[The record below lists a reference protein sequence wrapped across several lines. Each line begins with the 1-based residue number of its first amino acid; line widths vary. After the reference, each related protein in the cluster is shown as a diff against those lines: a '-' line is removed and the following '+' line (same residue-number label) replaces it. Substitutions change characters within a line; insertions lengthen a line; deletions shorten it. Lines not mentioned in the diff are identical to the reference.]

1 MPVTDTETARTA
13 ARVAGEIVRTG
24 FEEAFET
31 SMKGSVDP
39 VTDVD
44 EKAERAIRDIIAEKS
59 PDDLILGEE
68 GGGSRWDS
76 ERIWIVDPLDG
87 TVNFVHGVP
96 QFAVS
101 IALWEEGRPQ
111 LGVVLDVIRSEEFFA
126 VSGQGATL
134 NGKPISVSK
143 TSDLENS
150 LLGTGFPYDR
160 RTHGAAYLAVVGDVL
175 ARARGMRRLGSAA
188 LDMCWVA
195 CGRFDGY
202 WEHGGPHGVK
212 PWDVAAGMLIVT
224 EAGGKV
230 TDETGAHNRLD
241 ARAFVATNDLIHETL
256 REIVEAR
263 MPEHLR

>member
-44 EKAERAIRDIIAEKS
+44 EKAENAIRGIIAEKS
-59 PDDLILGEE
+59 PDDMILGEE

-101 IALWEEGRPQ
+101 IALWEDGRPQ

-126 VSGQGATL
+126 IRGEGATL
-134 NGKPISVSK
+134 NGRPISVSK
-143 TSDLENS
+143 TCELENS

-175 ARARGMRRLGSAA
+175 ASARGMRRLGSAA
-188 LDMCWVA
+188 LDMC
-195 CGRFDGY
+195 

-224 EAGGKV
+224 EAGGEA
-230 TDETGAHNRLD
+230 TDENGDHNRLD
-241 ARAFVATNDLIHETL
+241 ARAFIATNGLIHEPL
-256 REIVEAR
+256 RQIVEAR